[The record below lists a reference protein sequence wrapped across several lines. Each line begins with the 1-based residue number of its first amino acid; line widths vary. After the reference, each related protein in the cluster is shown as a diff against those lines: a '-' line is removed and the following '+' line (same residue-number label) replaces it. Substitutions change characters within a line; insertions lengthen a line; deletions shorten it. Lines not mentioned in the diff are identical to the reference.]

1 MAKKVRKKS
10 ATAPRKRANAKK
22 KNDKTTTEKPILPY
36 LLIGLTV
43 TIIIIV
49 AIELN
54 SYLKRNTPPDNEI
67 KTESK
72 F

>member
-54 SYLKRNTPPDNEI
+54 SYLKRTTPPDNEI